1 MTIDLLIPPLDDAA
15 LDQLEVAISLSL
27 AADQQSN
34 PMIVAIDRPEPGVVP
49 DAQRRW
55 YVRMR
60 GEEKAYTT
68 IWITL
73 GQRTLSYETYVLPA
87 PEENVAA
94 FFEHVLRRNYGLV
107 GAHFAVG
114 PEDAVYLMGSI
125 PVQQLGHGRLSHELD
140 QIIGTLWAYS
150 ERVFP
155 AALRIG
161 WGSRF
166 RQPPF

>member
-1 MTIDLLIPPLDDAA
+1 MTIDALVPPLDDAA
-15 LDQLEVAISLSL
+15 LDQLDIAISLSL

-34 PMIVAIDRPEPGVVP
+34 PMIVAIDRPEHGDIP

-60 GEEKAYTT
+60 GEEKSYTT
-68 IWITL
+68 IWFTL

-87 PEENVAA
+87 PEENHAG
-94 FFEHVLRRNYGLV
+94 FYEHLLRRNYGLV

-125 PVQQLGHGRLSHELD
+125 PVQLLGNGRLGHELD

-161 WGSRF
+161 WASRF
-166 RQPPF
+166 AKAPF